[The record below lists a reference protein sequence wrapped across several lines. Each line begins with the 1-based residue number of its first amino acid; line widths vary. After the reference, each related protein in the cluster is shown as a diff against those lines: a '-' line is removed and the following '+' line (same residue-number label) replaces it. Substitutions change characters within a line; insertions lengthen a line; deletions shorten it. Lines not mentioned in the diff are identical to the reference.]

1 MTILLAVAIG
11 LQGCVGF
18 SGPNGIRNSIAK
30 SQDVKLE
37 KEFGVDVGPLGFFVV
52 NTLAL
57 PFAPMTLDGMEWVAF
72 GEYTIKPT
80 AQCSLSEFCLDDV
93 QLKGWEPFVRVREP
107 GSCIKIMYNAR
118 GDRIRKMLFLVQ
130 EGDQLIIVKAEGNFE
145 KIIDNFFKS
154 DLMKDIDIFNEFEQP
169 GEYVPDEETV
179 IEVAFNDDG
188 SH

>member
-18 SGPNGIRNSIAK
+18 SGPNGIRNSIAR

-57 PFAPMTLDGMEWVAF
+57 PFVPMTMDGMEWAAF

-80 AQCSLSEFCLDDV
+80 AKCSLSEFNLDAV
-93 QLKGWEPFVRVREP
+93 ELKGWEPFVRVREP
-107 GSCIKIMYNAR
+107 GSSIKIMYNAG
-118 GDRIRKMLFLVQ
+118 GDHIRKMLFLAR
-130 EGDQLIIVKAEGNFE
+130 EGNQLMIVKAEGNFD
-145 KIIDNFFKS
+145 KIIDNLFKS
-154 DLMKDIDIFNEFEQP
+154 DLLKDMDLFNEFEDP
-169 GEYVPDEETV
+169 GEYVPDEETI
-179 IEVAFNDDG
+179 IEVARG
-188 SH
+188 PG